1 MTINIPSFSWNV
13 TLEEFLIVILV
24 GLVAGFLA
32 SRVVSGHGY
41 GVFGDVVVGVI
52 GALVGAY
59 VLGGFINDHVLVP
72 LGVAA
77 GSIGARIVV
86 AFIGAV
92 ILLAILHLFSGRGS
106 GSRGR
111 SWRRDG

>member
-1 MTINIPSFSWNV
+1 MSINVPSFTWNI
-13 TLEEFLIVILV
+13 TMGELLIVILV

-41 GVFGDVVVGVI
+41 GVIGDIIVGVI
-52 GALVGAY
+52 GALIGAY
-59 VLGGFINDHVLVP
+59 VLGAFINDHVLVP

-77 GSIGARIVV
+77 GSLGARIVV

-92 ILLAILHLFSGRGS
+92 LLLAILHLFAGRGS

-111 SWRRDG
+111 SWRRE

>member
-1 MTINIPSFSWNV
+1 MSIDVPAFTWNI
-13 TLEEFLIVILV
+13 TLQELLIVVLV

-72 LGVAA
+72 LGVTV
-77 GSIGARIVV
+77 GSLGARIIV

-92 ILLAILHLFSGRGS
+92 LLLAILHVLGGRGA
-106 GSRGR
+106 GSRRR
-111 SWRRDG
+111 SV

>member
-1 MTINIPSFSWNV
+1 MSINVPSFSWNIA
-13 TLEEFLIVILV
+13 LEELLIVILV

-41 GVFGDVVVGVI
+41 GVFGDVIVGVI
-52 GALVGAY
+52 GALVGAF
-59 VLGGFINDHVLVP
+59 VLGAFINDHLLVP

-77 GSIGARIVV
+77 GSLGARIVV

-92 ILLAILHLFSGRGS
+92 LLLAVLHLFTGRGAS
-106 GSRGR
+106 SRGR
-111 SWRRDG
+111 S

>member
-1 MTINIPSFSWNV
+1 MSINVPSFTWNI
-13 TLEEFLIVILV
+13 TPGELLIVILV

-41 GVFGDVVVGVI
+41 GVIGDIIVGVI
-52 GALVGAY
+52 GALIGAY
-59 VLGGFINDHVLVP
+59 VLGAFINDHVLVP

-86 AFIGAV
+86 AFIGAI
-92 ILLAILHLFSGRGS
+92 ILLAILHLFAGRGS

-111 SWRRDG
+111 SWRRE

>member
-1 MTINIPSFSWNV
+1 VSINIPAFTWSI
-13 TLEEFLIVILV
+13 TLEEFLIVVLV

-41 GVFGDVVVGVI
+41 GVIGDVVVGVI
-52 GALVGAY
+52 GALIGAY

-72 LGVAA
+72 LGVAT
-77 GSIGARIVV
+77 GSLGARIVV

-92 ILLAILHLFSGRGS
+92 LLLAVLHVFTGRGS

-111 SWRRDG
+111 SWRRE

>member
-1 MTINIPSFSWNV
+1 VSINIPAFTWSI
-13 TLEEFLIVILV
+13 TLEEFLIVVLV

-41 GVFGDVVVGVI
+41 GVIGDVIVGVI

-59 VLGGFINDHVLVP
+59 VLGAFINDHVLVP
-72 LGVAA
+72 LGVTA
-77 GSIGARIVV
+77 GSLGARIVV

-92 ILLAILHLFSGRGS
+92 LLLAILHVLGGRGS

-111 SWRRDG
+111 SWRRE

>member
-1 MTINIPSFSWNV
+1 VSVNIPAFTWSMTV
-13 TLEEFLIVILV
+13 EEFLIVVLV

-41 GVFGDVVVGVI
+41 GVIGDVIVGVI

-59 VLGGFINDHVLVP
+59 LLGAWINDHLLVP
-72 LGVAA
+72 LGVAS
-77 GSIGARIVV
+77 GSLGARIVV

-92 ILLAILHLFSGRGS
+92 ILLAVLRLVTGRGS
-106 GSRGR
+106 ASSGR
-111 SWRRDG
+111 SLRRG

>member
-1 MTINIPSFSWNV
+1 MSVNIPPISWSI
-13 TLEEFLIVILV
+13 TLEEFLIVVLV

-41 GVFGDVVVGVI
+41 GVFGDVVVGVV

-59 VLGGFINDHVLVP
+59 VLGAFINDHLLVP
-72 LGVAA
+72 LGVTA
-77 GSIGARIVV
+77 GSLGARIVV
-86 AFIGAV
+86 AFIGALL
-92 ILLAILHLFSGRGS
+92 LLAVLHMFAGRG

-111 SWRRDG
+111 SGSRQ

>member
-1 MTINIPSFSWNV
+1 MNINIPAFTWSI
-13 TLEEFLIVILV
+13 TLQELLVVVLV

-41 GVFGDVVVGVI
+41 GVVGDVIVGVI
-52 GALVGAY
+52 GALIGAY
-59 VLGGFINDHVLVP
+59 VLGAFIDDHLLVP
-72 LGVAA
+72 LGVTA
-77 GSIGARIVV
+77 GSLGARMVV

-92 ILLAILHLFSGRGS
+92 LLLAVLHLFTGRG

-111 SWRRDG
+111 SWRRE

>member
-1 MTINIPSFSWNV
+1 M
-13 TLEEFLIVILV
+13 TLEELLIVLFV

-41 GVFGDVVVGVI
+41 GVLGDVVVGVI
-52 GALVGAY
+52 GALAGAY
-59 VLGGFINDHVLVP
+59 VLGAFINDQLLVP
-72 LGVAA
+72 LGVTA
-77 GSIGARIVV
+77 GSLGARIVV

-92 ILLAILHLFSGRGS
+92 LLLAILRMFAGRG

-111 SWRRDG
+111 SGYRQ

>member
-1 MTINIPSFSWNV
+1 MSINVPAFTWDV
-13 TLEEFLIVILV
+13 TLEQLLIVVLV

-41 GVFGDVVVGVI
+41 GVIGDVVVGVI
-52 GALVGAY
+52 GALIGAY
-59 VLGGFINDHVLVP
+59 VLGAFINDHLLVP

-77 GSIGARIVV
+77 GSLGARIVV

-92 ILLAILHLFSGRGS
+92 LLLAVLHLLAGRGG

-111 SWRRDG
+111 SWRRD

>member
-1 MTINIPSFSWNV
+1 MSINVPSFTWNI
-13 TLEEFLIVILV
+13 TLGELLIVILV

-41 GVFGDVVVGVI
+41 GVIGDIIVGVI
-52 GALVGAY
+52 GALIGAY
-59 VLGGFINDHVLVP
+59 VLGAFINDHVLVP
-72 LGVAA
+72 LGVTA
-77 GSIGARIVV
+77 GSLGARIVV

-92 ILLAILHLFSGRGS
+92 LLLAILHLFTGRGS

-111 SWRRDG
+111 SWRRE

>member
-1 MTINIPSFSWNV
+1 MSINLPSFTWNI
-13 TLEEFLIVILV
+13 TLQELLIVVLV

-41 GVFGDVVVGVI
+41 GVIGDVVVGVI

-59 VLGGFINDHVLVP
+59 VLGAFINDRLLVP
-72 LGVAA
+72 LGVTA
-77 GSIGARIVV
+77 GSLGARIVV
-86 AFIGAV
+86 AFIGA
-92 ILLAILHLFSGRGS
+92 ILLLLVLHLFVGRGS

-111 SWRRDG
+111 AWRRE

>member
-1 MTINIPSFSWNV
+1 MSVNIPAFSWNV
-13 TLEEFLIVILV
+13 TFEELLIVVLV

-41 GVFGDVVVGVI
+41 GVIGDVVVGVI

-59 VLGGFINDHVLVP
+59 LLGGFINDHVLVP
-72 LGVAA
+72 LGVAS
-77 GSIGARIVV
+77 GSLGARVVV

-92 ILLAILHLFSGRGS
+92 ILLAVLHLFTGRGS
-106 GSRGR
+106 SRR
-111 SWRRDG
+111 SLDRG